1 MCLYPPQA
9 QQPTVTASAVADK
22 TAQLSWNAAV
32 LPPECDSEVVSL
44 APVLYT
50 VRLYTPDYV
59 IDVSRQYNTL
69 LTSVSISVCI

>member
-1 MCLYPPQA
+1 MLFELCLCLISGEMCLYPPQA

-50 VRLYTPDYV
+50 CLLYTSDAA
-59 IDVSRQYNTL
+59 DE
-69 LTSVSISVCI
+69 